1 MAQLGRMV
9 GVLVLAVARL
19 AAADPSAADLAST
32 LDLAGSRMDLRF
44 DPTAPAPGSTALSGV
59 GSVGASLPLDTR
71 LTLRMPATL
80 GDRPVV
86 GDTQVAASRAL
97 VQETALFPTVAL
109 SAGLALPTAPGSR
122 GAHPGVKV
130 AAQKKLFW
138 GDVHAETELRTEG
151 RELAPSYRT
160 AVGTRLQLRPKTSAS
175 LDLVTVRPAR
185 GRREGHRRPELVA
198 ELGRARSALLKRRRL
213 SAARWSWS
221 PEPPGGRPGA
231 GSARPGLA
239 RPDRRPPSTAW
250 S

>member
-86 GDTQVAASRAL
+86 GDTQLAASRAL

-151 RELAPSYRT
+151 RELALSYRT

-175 LDLVTVRPAR
+175 LDLVTVRPSA
-185 GRREGHRRPELVA
+185 GSLLRRDDQAQLGLCQELA
-198 ELGRARSALLKRRRL
+198 
-213 SAARWSWS
+213 
-221 PEPPGGRPGA
+221 PGA
-231 GSARPGLA
+231 RVRLGAGAKVTGGQSSLLSSVALDLRF
-239 RPDRRPPSTAW
+239 
-250 S
+250 

>member
-175 LDLVTVRPAR
+175 LDLVTVRPPA
-185 GRREGHRRPELVA
+185 GSLLRRDDQAQFGLCQELA
-198 ELGRARSALLKRRRL
+198 
-213 SAARWSWS
+213 
-221 PEPPGGRPGA
+221 PGA
-231 GSARPGLA
+231 RVRLGAGAKVTGGQSSLLSSVALDLRF
-239 RPDRRPPSTAW
+239 
-250 S
+250 

>member
-151 RELAPSYRT
+151 RELALSYRT

-175 LDLVTVRPAR
+175 LDLVTVRPSA
-185 GRREGHRRPELVA
+185 GSLLRRDDQAQLGLCQELA
-198 ELGRARSALLKRRRL
+198 
-213 SAARWSWS
+213 
-221 PEPPGGRPGA
+221 PGA
-231 GSARPGLA
+231 RVRLGAGAKVTGGQSSLLSSVALDLRF
-239 RPDRRPPSTAW
+239 
-250 S
+250 

>member
-1 MAQLGRMV
+1 MAQIGRMV

-86 GDTQVAASRAL
+86 GDTQLAASRAL

-151 RELAPSYRT
+151 RELALSYRT

-175 LDLVTVRPAR
+175 LDLVTVRPSA
-185 GRREGHRRPELVA
+185 GSLLRRDDQAQLGLCQELA
-198 ELGRARSALLKRRRL
+198 
-213 SAARWSWS
+213 
-221 PEPPGGRPGA
+221 PGA
-231 GSARPGLA
+231 RVRLGAGAKVTGGQSSLLSSVALDLRF
-239 RPDRRPPSTAW
+239 
-250 S
+250 

>member
-175 LDLVTVRPAR
+175 LDLVTVRPSA
-185 GRREGHRRPELVA
+185 GSLLRRDDQAQFGLCQELA
-198 ELGRARSALLKRRRL
+198 
-213 SAARWSWS
+213 
-221 PEPPGGRPGA
+221 PGA
-231 GSARPGLA
+231 RVRLGAGAKVTGGQSSLLSSVALDLRF
-239 RPDRRPPSTAW
+239 
-250 S
+250 

>member
-151 RELAPSYRT
+151 RELALSYRT

-175 LDLVTVRPAR
+175 LDLVTVRPSA
-185 GRREGHRRPELVA
+185 GSLLRRDDQAQFGLCQELA
-198 ELGRARSALLKRRRL
+198 
-213 SAARWSWS
+213 
-221 PEPPGGRPGA
+221 PGA
-231 GSARPGLA
+231 RVRLGAGAKVTGGQSSLLSSVALDLRF
-239 RPDRRPPSTAW
+239 
-250 S
+250 